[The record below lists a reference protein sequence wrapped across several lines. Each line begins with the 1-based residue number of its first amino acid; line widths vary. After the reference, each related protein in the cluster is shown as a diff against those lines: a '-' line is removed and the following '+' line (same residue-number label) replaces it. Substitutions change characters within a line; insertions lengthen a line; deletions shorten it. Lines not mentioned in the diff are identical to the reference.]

1 MEASSKLNILFFT
14 AVPWEQNFKKPY
26 IKGLSLHTNLMCVL
40 PPIGLDTS
48 VRRFKEFRESIKERY
63 SVENVSSNF
72 YLYRPI
78 TAVSYIVP
86 VMFPYLEVLNV
97 FPREITVKNIMKK
110 LGMRDIILVIDHP
123 VLYWAVGRFGER
135 IMCYDVYDEYAKL
148 PMVSSVINRRLQTF
162 ENSLL
167 KKADIVF
174 TTSRNLMERKR
185 VLNPNTHFIA
195 NAADVEFFMTSL
207 SASTQVPSELLKI
220 KSPRIGCIGHFS
232 ELWDFEL
239 INFLA
244 RTHPDWSIVMIGPIK
259 GSSSFKQSDAFIDS
273 CSLPNIHYLG
283 PKDYETLPAYQK
295 GLDVCLIPYRFNDYT
310 VNIYPNKLHQH
321 LAGGKPVISTDL
333 PEIRPYKD
341 VVAIG
346 RSHNEFL
353 KLVRDALNDNS
364 SVKIKRRTEVAKENS
379 IESGIR
385 HKIDLMRQ
393 CLTEKTRTRGLTQC

>member
-1 MEASSKLNILFFT
+1 MEVNSKLNILFFT

-26 IKGLSLHTNLMCVL
+26 IETLSLHANLICVL

-48 VRRFKEFRESIKERY
+48 VRRFKEFRESIKKGYGIEK
-63 SVENVSSNF
+63 VSNNF

-86 VMFPYLEVLNV
+86 VMFPYLEALNV
-97 FPREITVKNIMKK
+97 FPTVTIIKNLIRK
-110 LGMRDIILVIDHP
+110 LGMRNIILIIDHP
-123 VLYWAVGRFGER
+123 VLYWAIGRFGER
-135 IMCYDVYDEYAKL
+135 VVCYDVYDEYAKL
-148 PMVSSVINRRLQTF
+148 PMVSSIINKRLQTI
-162 ENSLL
+162 ENSIL

-174 TTSRNLMERKR
+174 TTSRNLMESKS

-207 SASTQVPSELLKI
+207 SPLTRVPLDLLKI

-244 RTHPDWSIVMIGPIK
+244 RTHPDWSIVLIGPIK
-259 GSSSFKQSDAFIDS
+259 GSPSFKQSSAFIES

-283 PKDYETLPAYQK
+283 SKDYETLPAYQK
-295 GLDVCLIPYRFNDYT
+295 GLDMCLLPYKINDYT

-321 LAGGKPVISTDL
+321 LAGGKPVIATDL
-333 PEIRPYKD
+333 PEIRPFKD

-346 RSHNEFL
+346 RNHSEFL
-353 KLVRDALNDNS
+353 KLVEGALNDNS
-364 SVKIKRRTEVAKENS
+364 NVKIKHRIEVAKENS
-379 IESGIR
+379 IEGRIR
-385 HKIDLMRQ
+385 HKVNLMRQ
-393 CLTEKTRTRGLTQC
+393 CLYDKVCIRD